1 MSNLED
7 DKSDHEQLFAARL
20 TPYRS
25 LGRKGFILLMC
36 FVSVTCFISGI
47 LFLSIGAWPVFMF
60 FGLDILLVW
69 LAFKLNYHSAKG
81 YEEIAVF
88 RDEVKIRQFAPSGR
102 ITTHS
107 FNPFW
112 TKFNVERHEE
122 YGVMKLALS
131 TKESELEIG
140 SFLNAYDKESFAR
153 SFGGAFAR
161 AKSG

>member
-1 MSNLED
+1 MGNLELD
-7 DKSDHEQLFAARL
+7 TNTHEQIFAARL

-25 LGRKGFILLMC
+25 LSRKGFVLLMC
-36 FVSVTCFISGI
+36 FVALTCFISGI
-47 LFLSIGAWPVFMF
+47 LFLNMGAWPVFIF

-81 YEEIAVF
+81 YEEISVYK
-88 RDEVKIRQFAPSGR
+88 DEIKVRQFAPSGK

-112 TKFNVERHEE
+112 TRFKVERHEE
-122 YGVMKLALS
+122 YGVMKLAL
-131 TKESELEIG
+131 TTRDSELEIG
-140 SFLNAYDKESFAR
+140 SFLNALDKKSFSK
-153 SFGGAFAR
+153 SFSGAFAK